1 MIILVATCGIYG
13 KIRVRTL
20 LITERAVEFWY
31 VFLAKWSVEDE
42 QKRIFEILR
51 SQLAGQMQE
60 GKAAA
65 HIRYYEDYI
74 QSQVRGGR
82 SEQEVLQEL
91 GDPHLIAKTLIDT
104 DDGSTQE
111 DYGEYSS
118 YGSSYGNET
127 ELPHQ
132 QEKRWKKV
140 IDLSTWH
147 GRAVVIAAA
156 AVIIILLILIIGV
169 AIPFLLFLQLF
180 FIFFHGWRKE
190 MINENLCRVSEKKPC
205 AKS

>member
-1 MIILVATCGIYG
+1 MNR
-13 KIRVRTL
+13 K
-20 LITERAVEFWY
+20 EF
-31 VFLAKWSVEDE
+31 L
-42 QKRIFEILR
+42 EILR

-111 DYGEYSS
+111 S
-118 YGSSYGNET
+118 
-127 ELPHQ
+127 
-132 QEKRWKKV
+132 
-140 IDLSTWH
+140 
-147 GRAVVIAAA
+147 
-156 AVIIILLILIIGV
+156 ILLTEAVMAMRQSFLISR
-169 AIPFLLFLQLF
+169 
-180 FIFFHGWRKE
+180 RKDG
-190 MINENLCRVSEKKPC
+190 KK
-205 AKS
+205 

>member
-1 MIILVATCGIYG
+1 MNR
-13 KIRVRTL
+13 K
-20 LITERAVEFWY
+20 EF
-31 VFLAKWSVEDE
+31 L
-42 QKRIFEILR
+42 EILR

-104 DDGSTQE
+104 DDGS
-111 DYGEYSS
+111 
-118 YGSSYGNET
+118 SYGNET

-147 GRAVVIAAA
+147 GKAVVIAAA
-156 AVIIILLILIIGV
+156 AVIIVLLILIIGV
-169 AIPFLLFLQLF
+169 AIPFFIILAIILYFLSWL
-180 FIFFHGWRKE
+180 
-190 MINENLCRVSEKKPC
+190 KKRNDQ
-205 AKS
+205 

>member
-1 MIILVATCGIYG
+1 MNR
-13 KIRVRTL
+13 K
-20 LITERAVEFWY
+20 EF
-31 VFLAKWSVEDE
+31 L
-42 QKRIFEILR
+42 EILR

-140 IDLSTWH
+140 
-147 GRAVVIAAA
+147 
-156 AVIIILLILIIGV
+156 LILIIGV
-169 AIPFLLFLQLF
+169 AIPFFIILAIILYFLSWL
-180 FIFFHGWRKE
+180 
-190 MINENLCRVSEKKPC
+190 KKRNDQ
-205 AKS
+205 